1 MRCHYAGEL
10 VPWIHNAVTY
20 KNILLKKGPGEKGI
34 NKILEKMIYCFCGL
48 QQQHCVHLSRG

>member
-1 MRCHYAGEL
+1 MRCHYASEL

-34 NKILEKMIYCFCGL
+34 NKILEKCSIVFVV
-48 QQQHCVHLSRG
+48 QQHCVHLSPG